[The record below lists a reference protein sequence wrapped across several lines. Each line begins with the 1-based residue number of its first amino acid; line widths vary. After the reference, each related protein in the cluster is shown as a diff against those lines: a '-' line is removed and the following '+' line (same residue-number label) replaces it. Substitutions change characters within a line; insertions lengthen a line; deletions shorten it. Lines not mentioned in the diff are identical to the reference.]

1 MRITGKKKINRKCT
15 ENLCNNK
22 NKNIGNQHA
31 DGKARYQ
38 TVHTEVRSFFPTT
51 SNEHWN
57 SSSYPGSFLC
67 TSTTYYLLSFGC
79 VYERERERERDALV
93 SFEGVSVSV
102 NYCTVAIVCFGPQN
116 MKCKRL
122 TFERSTDFFFP
133 LPFWWISQNYTENH
147 FSPFVIKDH
156 CLLLWTAWTFCYR
169 NYLGDTTNF

>member
-1 MRITGKKKINRKCT
+1 MHAHNRKKKINRKCT

-38 TVHTEVRSFFPTT
+38 TVHTEVHSFFQLPRMNTET
-51 SNEHWN
+51 
-57 SSSYPGSFLC
+57 PLLTLALFFALLQLI
-67 TSTTYYLLSFGC
+67 TYYPLA
-79 VYERERERERDALV
+79 VYMRERERERERDALV

-122 TFERSTDFFFP
+122 TFERSTDFFF
-133 LPFWWISQNYTENH
+133 H
-147 FSPFVIKDH
+147 FLFGEYLKTTQKI
-156 CLLLWTAWTFCYR
+156 TF
-169 NYLGDTTNF
+169 LHS

>member
-1 MRITGKKKINRKCT
+1 MVKQDIKQCT
-15 ENLCNNK
+15 QKYALSFQLPRMN
-22 NKNIGNQHA
+22 
-31 DGKARYQ
+31 
-38 TVHTEVRSFFPTT
+38 TETPLLTLALFFA
-51 SNEHWN
+51 
-57 SSSYPGSFLC
+57 LLQLI
-67 TSTTYYLLSFGC
+67 TYYPLA
-79 VYERERERERDALV
+79 VYMRERERERERDALV